1 MKIKHKDLQQLYKYF
16 VMENIPE
23 SRKDCPPSKEI
34 INFFRA
40 KLSEKQ
46 KTNIIDHITHCYY
59 CAQEFEFIL
68 QTLRYEGKLSEEIGN
83 LIRHEND
90 KTTLKTRAKKIP
102 LNSGKK
108 QKIFIPVLSWKY
120 ALLPFAALLIISAL
134 IFFPRSEK
142 EEFRGANLNQV
153 QLVEPIDGKYSKSQL
168 VFRWKK
174 LKDSDYYILELFNE
188 TLLPVWKS
196 NRISKNR
203 VILPTELVKKLSIN
217 KTYLWMVTAFFPDG
231 RRIESEMEEFTLIK

>member
-68 QTLRYEGKLSEEIGN
+68 QTLRYEGKLNEEIGN
-83 LIRHEND
+83 LIRSEND

-142 EEFRGANLNQV
+142 KEFRGANLNQV

>member
-1 MKIKHKDLQQLYKYF
+1 MKIKHKDLQKLYKDF

-46 KTNIIDHITHCYY
+46 KTKIVDHITHCNY

-83 LIRHEND
+83 LIRSKND
-90 KTTLKTRAKKIP
+90 KTALKTKDKKIP

-108 QKIFIPVLSWKY
+108 QKLFTPVLSWKY
-120 ALLPFAALLIISAL
+120 ALLPFAVLLIIFAL
-134 IFFPRSEK
+134 IFFPRSEN
-142 EEFRGANLNQV
+142 EEYRGVNHIRI

-168 VFRWKK
+168 EFRWNE
-174 LKDSDYYILELFNE
+174 LKDSDYYILELFDE

-203 VILPTELVKKLSIN
+203 VIPPAELVKKLSIN

-231 RRIESEMEEFTLIK
+231 RRVESDIEEFILIE

>member
-1 MKIKHKDLQQLYKYF
+1 MKIKHKDLQQLYKNF
-16 VMENIPE
+16 IMENIPD
-23 SRKDCPPSKEI
+23 SQKDCPPSKEI

-46 KTNIIDHITHCYY
+46 KTKIIDHITHCYY

-68 QTLRYEGKLSEEIGN
+68 QTLRYEGKLNEEIGN
-83 LIRHEND
+83 LIRSEND

-108 QKIFIPVLSWKY
+108 QKKFIPVLSWKY

-134 IFFPRSEK
+134 IFFPHSEK
-142 EEFRGANLNQV
+142 EEFRGGNLNQV
-153 QLVEPIDGKYSKSQL
+153 QLVEPVDGKYSKSQL
-168 VFRWKK
+168 VFRWNEVKET
-174 LKDSDYYILELFNE
+174 DYYMLELFDE
-188 TLLPVWKS
+188 TLLPVWKN

-203 VILPTELVKKLSIN
+203 ALLPTELVKKLSIN
-217 KTYLWMVTAFFPDG
+217 KTYLWTVTAFFPDG
-231 RRIESEMEEFTLIK
+231 RRVESDIEEFILIK